1 MGMPLRP
8 ADYLQSPRRCEIE
21 SPIGRLIL
29 IADDLGL
36 THILFRTHSL
46 ADLGL
51 RSQDVPE
58 VDDDPVLAQAVAQLA
73 EYFAGD
79 RDDFDLPLHL
89 EGPDFEVSTWRAM
102 LTIPFGETISY
113 GEQADRAG
121 YPGAFQAVGAANGRN
136 PLPLVIPCHRVIGS
150 DGSLVGF
157 GGGLQMKRFL
167 LDLEAGIQ
175 TLF

>member
-29 IADDLGL
+29 IADDGGL
-36 THILFRTHSL
+36 THILFAIHSL
-46 ADLGL
+46 RDLGL
-51 RSQDVPE
+51 DPADVPV
-58 VDDDPVLAQAVAQLA
+58 VDDDPLLQRAVQQLS
-73 EYFAGD
+73 EYFDGD
-79 RDDFDLPLHL
+79 RTEFDVPLHI

-121 YPGAFQAVGAANGRN
+121 HPGAFQAVGAANGRN

-157 GGGLQMKRFL
+157 GGGLAMKRFL
-167 LDLEAGIQ
+167 LDLEAGVQ

>member
-8 ADYLQSPRRCEIE
+8 ADYLQSPRRCEID
-21 SPIGRLIL
+21 SPIRRLLL
-29 IADDLGL
+29 IADDRGL
-36 THILFRTHSL
+36 THVLFATHSL

-51 RSQDVPE
+51 SRTDVPE
-58 VDDDPVLAQAVAQLA
+58 TDDDPVLQRAVKQLG
-73 EYFAGD
+73 EYFQGD
-79 RDDFDLPLHL
+79 RTDFDLPLHI

-121 YPGAFQAVGAANGRN
+121 HPGAFQAVGAANGRN
-136 PLPLVIPCHRVIGS
+136 PIPIIIPCHRVIGA

-157 GGGLQMKRFL
+157 GGGLPMKRFL

>member
-21 SPIGRLIL
+21 SPIGRLLL
-29 IADDLGL
+29 IADDGGL
-36 THILFRTHSL
+36 THILFPSHALS
-46 ADLGL
+46 DLGL
-51 RSQDVPE
+51 TTLDVPE
-58 VDDDPVLAQAVAQLA
+58 ANDDPVLRQAAAQLA

-79 RDDFDLPLHL
+79 RTEFDLPLHI

-121 YPGAFQAVGAANGRN
+121 YPGAFQAVGSANGRN

-157 GGGLQMKRFL
+157 GGGIPMKRFL